1 MISRKKTGCC
11 YLSSSTGAK
20 AQDLREIMLSLY
32 AMSHKTCTISG
43 RECYITDS
51 VHPKYILIQTLGD
64 HERAIFDR
72 TADLIAGAAG
82 VPFVLAAF
90 QIFGWDLDLTPW
102 HDDAINRKPEVGTRT
117 GDTLRYVT
125 ESLLPALEAE
135 YGNLPVILGG
145 YSLGGLFAIWSA
157 VQTDRFAAIAAA
169 SPSLW
174 IRDWLDYAEAHPVQA
189 GKVYLSLGDQE
200 EHVKNRA
207 IARVGDSVRGEYELL
222 KTQLG
227 RENCTL
233 VWNPGNHFQDGDKR
247 LAAAFSWCIKELEV
261 K

>member
-1 MISRKKTGCC
+1 MN
-11 YLSSSTGAK
+11 
-20 AQDLREIMLSLY
+20 
-32 AMSHKTCTISG
+32 HKTSIING
-43 RECYITDS
+43 RECFLSDAIN
-51 VHPKYILIQTLGD
+51 PKYILIQTLGN
-64 HERAIFDR
+64 HERGIFDR
-72 TADLIAGAAG
+72 TTELIAESCG

-90 QIFGWDLDLTPW
+90 QVFDWNLDLTPW
-102 HDDAINRKPEVGTRT
+102 HDDAIDRKAEVGTKT
-117 GDTLRYVT
+117 GETLGYVT
-125 ESLLPALEAE
+125 ESLLPALEAD
-135 YGNLPVILGG
+135 YGKLPVILGG
-145 YSLGGLFAIWSA
+145 YSLGGLFALWSA
-157 VQTDRFAAIAAA
+157 MQTDRFAAIAAA

-174 IRDWLDYAEAHPVQA
+174 IKDWLDYAKGNPVQT

-222 KTQLG
+222 QAQLG

-247 LAAAFSWCIKELEV
+247 LAAAFCWCIKELEV

>member
-1 MISRKKTGCC
+1 MN
-11 YLSSSTGAK
+11 
-20 AQDLREIMLSLY
+20 
-32 AMSHKTCTISG
+32 HKTSIING
-43 RECYITDS
+43 RECFLSDAIN
-51 VHPKYILIQTLGD
+51 PKYILIQTLGN
-64 HERAIFDR
+64 HERGIFDR
-72 TADLIAGAAG
+72 TTELIAESCG

-90 QIFGWDLDLTPW
+90 QVFDWNLDLMPW
-102 HDDAINRKPEVGTRT
+102 HDDAISRKPEVGTKT
-117 GDTLRYVT
+117 GETLGYVT
-125 ESLLPALEAE
+125 ESLLPALEAD
-135 YGNLPVILGG
+135 YGKLPVILGG
-145 YSLGGLFAIWSA
+145 YSLGGLFALWSSM
-157 VQTDRFAAIAAA
+157 QTDRFAAIAAA

-174 IRDWLDYAEAHPVQA
+174 IKDWLDYAKGNPVQA

-207 IARVGDSVRGEYELL
+207 IARVSDSVRGEYELL
-222 KTQLG
+222 KAQLG

>member
-1 MISRKKTGCC
+1 MN
-11 YLSSSTGAK
+11 
-20 AQDLREIMLSLY
+20 
-32 AMSHKTCTISG
+32 HKTSIING
-43 RECYITDS
+43 RECFLSDAIN
-51 VHPKYILIQTLGD
+51 PKYILIQTLGN
-64 HERAIFDR
+64 HERGIFDR
-72 TADLIAGAAG
+72 TTELIAESCG

-90 QIFGWDLDLTPW
+90 QVFDWNLDLTPW
-102 HDDAINRKPEVGTRT
+102 HDDAIDRKAEVGTKT
-117 GDTLRYVT
+117 GETLGYVT
-125 ESLLPALEAE
+125 ESLLPALEAD
-135 YGNLPVILGG
+135 YGKLPVILGG
-145 YSLGGLFAIWSA
+145 YSLGGLFALWSA
-157 VQTDRFAAIAAA
+157 MQTDRFAAIAAA

-174 IRDWLDYAEAHPVQA
+174 IKDWLDYAKGNPVQT

-222 KTQLG
+222 QAQLG